1 MAMAALQVFRLM
13 KKSNMLALSKILKH
27 KIIAIVRGAA
37 AAETFKIARALAD
50 GGIRVLEITL
60 NSPNAFAAIEEV
72 SDRMGKEL
80 LVGAGTVMD
89 ARSAKKAIAAGA
101 SFILS
106 PTLDKGTIRAT
117 KKHGAVS
124 LPGAFTATEI
134 LAAYHYGGDII
145 KVFPASSVG
154 AKYFKE
160 LRGPMP
166 YIPLMPSGGIHAGNM
181 GEYLEAGVVAFGI
194 GGALI
199 DTTREMTPDYLQE
212 VTEKARKLVE
222 ALGRQPSQS

>member
-1 MAMAALQVFRLM
+1 MN
-13 KKSNMLALSKILKH
+13 SLS
-27 KIIAIVRGAA
+27 IITKNRIVAIVRGAA
-37 AAETFKIARALAD
+37 PAEVLRIAHALYE
-50 GGIRVLEITL
+50 GGIRILEITL
-60 NSPNAFAAIEEV
+60 NSPNAYAAIEEV
-72 SDRMGKEL
+72 TGQMGREL

-101 SFILS
+101 TFILS

-134 LAAYHYGGDII
+134 LAAYNYGGDII

-154 AKYFKE
+154 PKYFKE

-166 YIPLMPSGGIHAGNM
+166 YVPLMPTGGISAANIREYRDAG
-181 GEYLEAGVVAFGI
+181 AVAFGI
-194 GGALI
+194 GGALV
-199 DTTREMTPDYLQE
+199 DVSKEMTTDHLAAM
-212 VTEKARKLVE
+212 TEKARFLLE
-222 ALGRQPSQS
+222 ALNKQ

>member
-1 MAMAALQVFRLM
+1 M
-13 KKSNMLALSKILKH
+13 SSLSKITDH
-27 KIIAIVRGAA
+27 RIIAIVRGAA
-37 AAETFKIARALAD
+37 PAEVLKIAYALFA

-60 NSPNAFAAIEEV
+60 NSPDALSAIAEV

-89 ARSAKKAIAAGA
+89 ARSAKDAIAAGA
-101 SFILS
+101 EFILS
-106 PTLDKGTIRAT
+106 PTLDKKTIRAT

-124 LPGAFTATEI
+124 IPGAFTATEI

-166 YIPLMPSGGIHAGNM
+166 YIPLMPTGGIHPGNIR
-181 GEYLEAGVVAFGI
+181 EYRDTGVVAFGV
-194 GGALI
+194 GGALV
-199 DTTREMTPDYLQE
+199 DVSREMTEEYLLE
-212 VTEKARKLVE
+212 VTEKAKKLVE
-222 ALGRQPSQS
+222 AIDSK

>member
-1 MAMAALQVFRLM
+1 MTSLT
-13 KKSNMLALSKILKH
+13 KITDH

-37 AAETFKIARALAD
+37 PAEVLKIARALYE

-60 NSPNAFAAIEEV
+60 NSPDALSAIEEV
-72 SDRMGKEL
+72 SGRMGKEM

-101 SFILS
+101 SFVLS

-154 AKYFKE
+154 PKYFKE
-160 LRGPMP
+160 LRGPLP
-166 YIPLMPSGGIHAGNM
+166 YIPLMPTGGIHAGNIR
-181 GEYLEAGVVAFGI
+181 EYREAGVVAFGV
-194 GGALI
+194 GGALV
-199 DTTREMTPDYLQE
+199 DVSKGMTEEYLRE
-212 VTEKARKLVE
+212 VTEKARVLVE
-222 ALGRQPSQS
+222 AVR